1 MLPLQY
7 QVDLSWMAWT
17 LPTALFFL
25 TIFALLAL
33 MGLWE
38 RIRPGGAPRDGLLGF
53 ETTRGDRLFLS
64 LLSAAFIHLAWLG
77 LTDLSLW
84 WAMGIA
90 LLWAMAIFR
99 LV

>member
-1 MLPLQY
+1 MI
-7 QVDLSWMAWT
+7 DLSWMAWT
-17 LPTALFFL
+17 IPTAIFFL
-25 TIFALLAL
+25 TIFFLIAL
-33 MGLWE
+33 MGAWE
-38 RIRPGGAPRDGLLGF
+38 YARPGGGPRHGILGF

-84 WAMGIA
+84 WALGISVA
-90 LLWAMAIFR
+90 WAAGVFK

>member
-1 MLPLQY
+1 MI
-7 QVDLSWMAWT
+7 DLSWMAWT
-17 LPTALFFL
+17 VPTALFFAG
-25 TIFALLAL
+25 IFATLAL

-38 RIRPGGAPRDGLLGF
+38 RFSPGGSPRTGILGF